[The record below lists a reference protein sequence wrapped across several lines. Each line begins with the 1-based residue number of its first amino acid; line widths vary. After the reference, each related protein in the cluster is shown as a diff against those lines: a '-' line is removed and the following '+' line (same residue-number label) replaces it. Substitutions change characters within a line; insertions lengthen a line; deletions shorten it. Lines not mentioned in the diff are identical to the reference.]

1 MEYRSELKYLITDN
15 DLTMLKFHLKNL
27 MSSDEYNGYE
37 KYNVKS
43 IYFDTYDNKCF
54 YENEAGVDDRFKMRI
69 RIYNNSSDDIKLEI
83 KYKKNGFTK
92 KEFCNISKELC
103 KKIIKG
109 EKLQF
114 SECNSKVLRQLYL
127 KQNMNYLTPK
137 IIVEY
142 DRVAFTDRNG
152 NVRITFDT
160 DVRAS
165 KYINRFFNK
174 NIFARKIIP
183 DGINILEVK
192 YDELIPDYISKEL
205 FLKKLEKT
213 SFSKYY
219 LSRIEFKEEIL

>member
-1 MEYRSELKYLITDN
+1 MEYRSELKYLVTDN
-15 DLTMLKFHLKNL
+15 DLIVLKHHLKNI
-27 MSSDEYNGYE
+27 MSSDEFNGFE

-54 YENEAGVDDRFKMRI
+54 FENEAGIDERFKIRI
-69 RIYNNSSDDIKLEI
+69 RIYNNSADDIKLEI

-92 KEFCNISKELC
+92 KEFCAISKELC

-109 EKLQF
+109 DKLLF
-114 SECNSKVLRQLYL
+114 SECNSKVLKRLYL
-127 KQNMNYLTPK
+127 EQNMNYLIPK

-142 DRVAFTDRNG
+142 DRVAFTDKMG

-165 KYINRFFNK
+165 KYINRFFYK
-174 NIFARKIIP
+174 NTYARKIIP
-183 DGINILEVK
+183 DGVNILEVK

-205 FLKKLEKT
+205 FLKKLERT